1 MDSQLNHNLIK
12 PMPKYIT
19 EYTQRPNK
27 TKSRQE
33 LKQETGKALEEQGY
47 LDIITAT
54 QNTITVH

>member
-1 MDSQLNHNLIK
+1 
-12 PMPKYIT
+12 MPKYIT

-54 QNTITVH
+54 QNTLTVH